1 MFKELLSKYARLAVV
16 KGINLQKEG
25 LLVINSPIECS
36 EFARMIAEEAYKA
49 GASDVVINYS
59 DEKFNRIRFSNA
71 STETLSFTPEFE
83 KDKYDY
89 YVEKGASF
97 LSISASD
104 PDILKG
110 IEASKI
116 SAVQKSRRSALKNYH
131 DACMSNKNKW
141 CIVSVPTESWAKKIF
156 PELTSS
162 EAVEKLWDA
171 IFTVMRIK
179 EDDPVEAWNNH
190 INLLHK
196 KVKELNEHNF
206 EYLHFT
212 NSLGTDLKVGLVK
225 NHIWCGGEDVS
236 LDGVKFIANMPTEE
250 VFTTPKLDGVNG
262 TVFSSKPLSYAGNL
276 ITNFSITF
284 KNGEAVDCTA
294 ETGLD
299 VLKELINT
307 DEGSKRLGEVALVP
321 YNSPISKSNIIFFNT
336 LYDENASC
344 HLALGS
350 SYPSCIKDGDTMS
363 EEESLKAGANS
374 SLTHVDFMI
383 GTNDTNIVGVKADG
397 TKVQIFKDGNWA
409 V

>member
-110 IEASKI
+110 IDPSKI

>member
-89 YVEKGASF
+89 YVAKGASF

>member
-1 MFKELLSKYARLAVV
+1 MFNELLSKYAKLAVV
-16 KGINLQKEG
+16 KGINLQKNG
-25 LLVINSPIECS
+25 LLVISSPIECS
-36 EFARMIAEEAYKA
+36 EFARMIAQEAYNA
-49 GASDVVINYS
+49 GASDVVINYT
-59 DEKFNRIRFSNA
+59 DEKFNKIRFSNA

-89 YVEKGASF
+89 YVEKDASF

-104 PDILKG
+104 PDILKD
-110 IEASKI
+110 IDPSKI
-116 SAVQKSRRSALKNYH
+116 SAVQKSRRTALKNYH
-131 DACMSNKNKW
+131 NACISNKNKW
-141 CIVSVPTESWAKKIF
+141 CIVSIPTESWAKKIF
-156 PELTSS
+156 SNCSS
-162 EAVEKLWDA
+162 KEAVEKLWDT

-179 EDDPVEAWNNH
+179 ENDPIEAWNKH
-190 INLLHK
+190 VNLLHE

-250 VFTTPKLDGVNG
+250 IYTTPNMDNVNG
-262 TVFSSKPLSYAGNL
+262 TVFSSKPLSYCGNL

-284 KNGEAVDCTA
+284 KDGKAVDCTA

-307 DEGSKRLGEVALVP
+307 DEGSNRLGEVALVP
-321 YNSPISKSNIIFFNT
+321 YDSPISKSNIIFFNT

-350 SYPSCIKDGDTMS
+350 SYPSCIQNGDTMTQ
-363 EEESLKAGANS
+363 EELLKAKANY

-383 GTNDTNIVGVKADG
+383 GTKDTDIVGVKADG
-397 TKVQIFKDGNWA
+397 TKVQIFKNGNWA
-409 V
+409 

>member
-89 YVEKGASF
+89 YVAKGASF

-110 IEASKI
+110 IDPSKI

-156 PELTSS
+156 PELTPN

>member
-89 YVEKGASF
+89 YVAKGASF

-110 IEASKI
+110 IDPSKI